1 MSITSIDRR
10 TRGIETD
17 GKGAMSLVTLD
28 PGAGQAVKSLLS
40 ERGVQGPIRIEVQFT
55 GCCDP
60 SLGLIVDTVRESDLV
75 EELDGL
81 TFVISPETHQ
91 LVGEVR
97 ISYVDEAGKKGFVL
111 TSSKP
116 ISEWDGFAT
125 SSIRM

>member
-1 MSITSIDRR
+1 
-10 TRGIETD
+10 
-17 GKGAMSLVTLD
+17 MSLVTLD

-40 ERGVQGPIRIEVQFT
+40 ERGIEGPVRIELQFT

-75 EELDGL
+75 GESDGI
-81 TFVISPETHQ
+81 TFVISAETHE

-97 ISYVDEAGKKGFVL
+97 ISYTDDSGRKGFVL

-116 ISEWDGFAT
+116 ISEWAGFAT
-125 SSIRM
+125 RSMGM

>member
-1 MSITSIDRR
+1 
-10 TRGIETD
+10 
-17 GKGAMSLVTLD
+17 MSLVTLD
-28 PGAGQAVKSLLS
+28 PGAGQAIRSLLS
-40 ERGVQGPIRIEVQFT
+40 ERGVQGAVRIELQFT

-60 SLGLIVDTVRESDLV
+60 SLGLIVDTVRQSDLV

-97 ISYVDEAGKKGFVL
+97 ISCVDDGGRKGFVL

-116 ISEWDGFAT
+116 ISEWDGFAAG
-125 SSIRM
+125 SIKM

>member
-1 MSITSIDRR
+1 
-10 TRGIETD
+10 
-17 GKGAMSLVTLD
+17 MSLVTLD

-97 ISYVDEAGKKGFVL
+97 ISCTDDTGRKGFVL

>member
-1 MSITSIDRR
+1 
-10 TRGIETD
+10 
-17 GKGAMSLVTLD
+17 MSLVTLD

-40 ERGVQGPIRIEVQFT
+40 ERGVQGPVRIEVQFT

-60 SLGLIVDTVRESDLV
+60 SLGLMVDTVRESDLV

-97 ISYVDEAGKKGFVL
+97 ISYTDDAGRKGFVL

>member
-1 MSITSIDRR
+1 
-10 TRGIETD
+10 
-17 GKGAMSLVTLD
+17 MSLVTLN
-28 PGAGQAVKSLLS
+28 PGAGQAIRSLLS
-40 ERGVQGPIRIEVQFT
+40 ERGVQGPVRIEVQFA

-75 EELDGL
+75 EEVDGL

-97 ISYVDEAGKKGFVL
+97 ISYVDEAARKGFVL

-116 ISEWDGFAT
+116 ISEWDGFAAG
-125 SSIRM
+125 SIKM